1 MRYLKSYKLFESVS
15 SKDIEIDIND
25 IFSNISESVDN
36 EFATEEELDTIEDIL
51 LPISDLGFSVEIH
64 KNVMGQNEE
73 LETDSE
79 VARIYI
85 EKKDENEEW
94 TNPYFI
100 TEDIIETIDRL
111 VDYISQ
117 TNYVIDIDCIFQG
130 SGYLGARDWS
140 KVRELDHEIDYI
152 KITIEYVD

>member
-1 MRYLKSYKLFESVS
+1 MKWLKKWLQFESVS
-15 SKDIEIDIND
+15 SKDTTE
-25 IFSNISESVDN
+25 

-140 KVRELDHEIDYI
+140 KVREINHEIDYI
-152 KITIEYVD
+152 KIMIEYVD